1 MTAPPEREQI
11 FAIAAARVATPTELL
26 SDGFVI
32 VGGGSVLA
40 VGQGAPPEG
49 VTVVDLGD
57 VLIVPGF
64 VDLHVHGG
72 GGAQVNC
79 PTREEVA
86 ASVWRMARFHAT
98 HGTTAM
104 VATTVSDSPEA
115 LQAAVE
121 GVAMVTHGEAVP
133 DAEPLPA
140 RETGAH
146 AEAGA
151 TGRLGPRRV
160 GLPSRRG
167 RLSGAQLSS
176 VATSRGR
183 GSPAPGPGPVPRRL
197 APSLCRRARRPRR
210 PR

>member
-11 FAIAAARVATPTELL
+11 FAIAAAQVATPTELL

-40 VGQGAPPEG
+40 VGQGASPEG

-86 ASVWRMARFHAT
+86 ASVWRMARFSRHARDHR
-98 HGTTAM
+98 HG
-104 VATTVSDSPEA
+104 
-115 LQAAVE
+115 
-121 GVAMVTHGEAVP
+121 GHN
-133 DAEPLPA
+133 
-140 RETGAH
+140 RF
-146 AEAGA
+146 
-151 TGRLGPRRV
+151 
-160 GLPSRRG
+160 
-167 RLSGAQLSS
+167 
-176 VATSRGR
+176 
-183 GSPAPGPGPVPRRL
+183 
-197 APSLCRRARRPRR
+197 
-210 PR
+210 